1 MAGLHQWINCWIL
14 WKHGVH
20 GMQKVYGLSSCA
32 NQLKKDRGQLSQA
45 HSGEL
50 FLREWLHC
58 LAVRHPRTSLGWSW
72 SSILYISL
80 NLRSKGHIETKGS
93 CKPLRANTCL
103 SRSDTRPRNLAVNN
117 FSLSHESQLKQQRW
131 RTLGQWKVKISLAIC
146 RQSIL

>member
-1 MAGLHQWINCWIL
+1 M
-14 WKHGVH
+14 
-20 GMQKVYGLSSCA
+20 
-32 NQLKKDRGQLSQA
+32 NQLLDIVKARCAWYAKSVWLEFLCQSTEESPRSTKSSTQWRTLPARMVALFGRATST
-45 HSGEL
+45 HISGM
-50 FLREWLHC
+50 
-58 LAVRHPRTSLGWSW
+58 VV

-80 NLRSKGHIETKGS
+80 NLGSKGHIETKGS